1 MKIIDIKCPKCGGEL
16 HIGEGRKDCF
26 CEYCGSHLYF
36 DDENRTFT
44 RIIRDEAKL
53 KELEIEEE
61 NRKKKEIKDLRAS
74 KHRKR
79 LALLFIVWLTL
90 FILFFVATSSLSIPY
105 AVSKVL
111 MGLLIAS
118 LLYLIIYGFVV
129 LWLSSS

>member
-61 NRKKKEIKDLRAS
+61 NRKKSEAKDQKAS

-79 LALLFIVWLTL
+79 LAISFIVWLTL
-90 FILFFVATSSLSIPY
+90 FLLFFIVTGPLGVPY
-105 AVSKVL
+105 SVGRVL
-111 MGLLIAS
+111 LLLLIVS
-118 LLYLIIYGFVV
+118 LIYLIIYGFIV

>member
-1 MKIIDIKCPKCGGEL
+1 MRIAELKCPYCGADLQIE
-16 HIGEGRKDCF
+16 EDRKDCF

-44 RIIRDEAKL
+44 KIIRDEAKL

-61 NRKKKEIKDLRAS
+61 NRKKKEIKDQRAS

-79 LALLFIVWLTL
+79 LALSFTVWLTL
-90 FILFFVATSSLSIPY
+90 FILFFIVTSSLSVPY
-105 AVSKVL
+105 AVSHVL
-111 MGLLIAS
+111 MGLLIMA
-118 LLYLIIYGFVV
+118 LIYLIIYGFVV

>member
-1 MKIIDIKCPKCGGEL
+1 MKIIDIKCPKCGREL

-79 LALLFIVWLTL
+79 LALSFIVWLTL
-90 FILFFVATSSLSIPY
+90 FILFFVVTSSLSIPY
-105 AVSKVL
+105 TVSHVF
-111 MGLLIAS
+111 MCLLIMA
-118 LLYLIIYGFVV
+118 LIYLIIYGFVV
-129 LWLSSS
+129 LWLLSS

>member
-36 DDENRTFT
+36 DDENRTVT

-61 NRKKKEIKDLRAS
+61 SRKKKEIKDQRAS

-79 LALLFIVWLTL
+79 FGVSFIVWLTL
-90 FILFFVATSSLSIPY
+90 FILFFVVTSSLSIPY

-111 MGLLIAS
+111 MGLLIVS